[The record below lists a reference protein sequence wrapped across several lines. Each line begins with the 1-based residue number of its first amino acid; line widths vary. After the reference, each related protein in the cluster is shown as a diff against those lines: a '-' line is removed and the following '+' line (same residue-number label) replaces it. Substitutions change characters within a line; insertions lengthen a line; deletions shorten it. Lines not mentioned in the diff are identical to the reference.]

1 MAEIKIEKKKPIW
14 PWILVIL
21 IILAAIYFF
30 WYYNDNIYDADKRL
44 INNDTIS
51 QIDNK
56 EVYDYENNN
65 RDTDSTTLY
74 SRNYGTIRKETAVAD
89 YLNYVDT
96 RNERSNNTNNPNEYY
111 RNSFFKLITATKR
124 TSEIKNVDIS
134 SHIDEAMKNAEMLT
148 NDNASTQKTENI
160 REAAV
165 AVSKALK
172 KIQQDSFDNLSSE
185 ANAVETAANNINARG
200 SINEESNDVN
210 TFLDKAAILLQK
222 IYEKEENNQ

>member
-1 MAEIKIEKKKPIW
+1 M
-14 PWILVIL
+14 
-21 IILAAIYFF
+21 
-30 WYYNDNIYDADKRL
+30 
-44 INNDTIS
+44 
-51 QIDNK
+51 
-56 EVYDYENNN
+56 
-65 RDTDSTTLY
+65 
-74 SRNYGTIRKETAVAD
+74 
-89 YLNYVDT
+89 
-96 RNERSNNTNNPNEYY
+96 
-111 RNSFFKLITATKR
+111 
-124 TSEIKNVDIS
+124 DIS

-148 NDNASTQKTENI
+148 NNDASTQKTENI